1 MANQDAPFGFVPV
14 KMQGGAPFSGG
25 QTEYLIAT
33 TAVGNMFSGDLV
45 SLRSTGTVLVSAAGD
60 LNIVGVFNGCFYT
73 DSNGKPQYAKYWPDG
88 TSASDAV
95 AFIIDDPNIIFEAQ
109 EDSDSS
115 NLALADIGQNNNFIA
130 TAGSTTTGRS
140 KHEIDSS
147 NKTDGT
153 AQLRIVAKSTDPSN
167 SDVSAANCNWYVKI
181 FEHINSSSG
190 GKTHHAV
197 S

>member
-1 MANQDAPFGFVPV
+1 MANVDAPFGFVPV
-14 KMQGGAPFSGG
+14 KMQGGAPYSGG
-25 QTEYLIAT
+25 QTEYLIADG
-33 TAVGNMFSGDLV
+33 ASGNIFSGDLV
-45 SLRSTGTVLVSAAGD
+45 TLRDTGTVLVAAAGQ
-60 LNIVGVFNGCFYT
+60 LNILGVFNGCFYT
-73 DSNGKPQYAKYWPDG
+73 DSNGKPQYAKYWPTG

-95 AFIIDDPNIIFEAQ
+95 AFVIDDPNVIFEGQ
-109 EDSDSS
+109 EDSSD
-115 NLALADIGQNNNFIA
+115 LAIVDIGQNNDFIA

-140 KHEIDSS
+140 GHEIDSS
-147 NKTDGT
+147 ETTDGT
-153 AQLRIVAKSTDPSN
+153 AGLRIVAKSTDPSN